1 VTIGQGRGI
10 KGKIEEKL
18 PDIMGVHFCVP
29 TLYLTIGAHKF
40 AQACVMMDRFEKE
53 SLFYKQ

>member
-40 AQACVMMDRFEKE
+40 AMLYLTIGRT
-53 SLFYKQ
+53 SLHKRVL